1 MSSNLHIYSKKLS
14 LEQARAVYIGNAH
27 RDFPGDELKPFSMI
41 EILHGNGCYECYGFY
56 QQENDELCAYA
67 FLMKD
72 ADTKMLLLDYFAV
85 CEKLRGKGYGTAS
98 LQMLKRDLTDWNG
111 IIFEVEDDE
120 EAASDEEALIRKR
133 RIAFYENNG
142 VVMTD
147 ERSYVFGVDYKLMVL
162 SLADKA
168 AGEHM
173 KEKITSVYKK
183 MLPKKVFLEMFK
195 LR

>member
-1 MSSNLHIYSKKLS
+1 M
-14 LEQARAVYIGNAH
+14 EEARAVYIGRAH
-27 RDFPGDELKPFSMI
+27 RDFPSDELKPFSMI
-41 EILHGNGCYECYGFY
+41 ETLNSNRCYECRGFY
-56 QQENDELCAYA
+56 RQEDDELCAYA

-72 ADTKMLLLDYFAV
+72 ADMKMLLLDYFAV
-85 CEKLRGKGYGTAS
+85 CEKMRGKGYGTAT
-98 LQMLKRDLTDWNG
+98 LEKLKQDYTEWNG

-120 EAASDEEALIRKR
+120 EAVSDEEALIRKR

-147 ERSYVFGVDYKLMVL
+147 ERSFVFGVDYKLMAL
-162 SLADKA
+162 PLADKA

-173 KEKITSVYKK
+173 REKITSVYKK
-183 MLPKKVFLEMFK
+183 MLPEKVFLEMFK